1 MREKFH
7 IKISLWYTVT
17 DVAIL
22 LLSLVYLPAGKLI
35 YSLITVVVSN
45 SVIALA
51 QLELARQAQHSLR
64 YRHGVDTIFLRQPIL
79 PRKFCLPRVNTAQW
93 QLDYMHD
100 T

>member
-17 DVAIL
+17 DVSIL
-22 LLSLVYLPAGKLI
+22 LFSLVYLPVGSLI
-35 YSLITVVVSN
+35 YSLITVLVSN

-51 QLELARQAQHSLR
+51 QLEIAWQEQRDVR
-64 YRHGVDTIFLRQPIL
+64 YRRGADAPFLRQQTL
-79 PRKFCLPRVNTAQW
+79 PQKFYLPRVNTSQW

>member
-17 DVAIL
+17 DVSIL
-22 LLSLVYLPAGKLI
+22 LLSLVYLPVGSLT
-35 YSLITVVVSN
+35 YSLITVLVSN

-51 QLELARQAQHSLR
+51 QLEIAWQEQRDVR
-64 YRHGVDTIFLRQPIL
+64 YRHGVDTPFLRQQKL
-79 PRKFCLPRVNTAQW
+79 PEKFYLPRVNHSQW